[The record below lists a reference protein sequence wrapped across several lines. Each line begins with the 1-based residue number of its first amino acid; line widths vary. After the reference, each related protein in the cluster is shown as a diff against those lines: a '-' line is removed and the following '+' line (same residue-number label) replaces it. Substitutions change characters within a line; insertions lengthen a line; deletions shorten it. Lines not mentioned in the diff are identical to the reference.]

1 MTPGA
6 SEFGFQ
12 SFARPP
18 EADRIIG
25 MRGSRHRV
33 IGMRGPD
40 GRATATRFFR
50 RRRQVSSR
58 QW

>member
-6 SEFGFQ
+6 SEFGFR

-25 MRGSRHRV
+25 MRG
-33 IGMRGPD
+33 PD
-40 GRATATRFFR
+40 GRATATRLHR
-50 RRRQVSSR
+50 RRRKVSSR
-58 QW
+58 HW